1 MGKTVR
7 ALLVGFVLAG
17 GMLKT
22 ADAQL
27 QCVERPIGSADLVL
41 VAENTK
47 VGLSF
52 AHTVIGSS
60 AGLKVVRAPV
70 KLTPRN
76 TGLDAASPNLCTL
89 ADAYIAGLND
99 ATTIGFSNPK
109 TIAGTKAAEN
119 NHAQDYVGA
128 LATMVPK
135 PGRYAL
141 LLAGLAVVS
150 MMIHRRTGARK

>member
-17 GMLKT
+17 GLLKT

-27 QCVERPIGSADLVL
+27 QCVERPKGSVDLVL
-41 VAENTK
+41 VAKNTK
-47 VGLSF
+47 VGLTF

-60 AGLKVVRAPV
+60 DGLKVVRAPV
-70 KLTPRN
+70 KLTN
-76 TGLDAASPNLCTL
+76 QYAGLDAATPNLCTL

-109 TIAGTKAAEN
+109 TIAGTKAADN
-119 NHAQDYVGA
+119 NRAQDYLGA
-128 LATMVPK
+128 LANIVPK

-150 MMIHRRTGARK
+150 MMVHRRTGARK